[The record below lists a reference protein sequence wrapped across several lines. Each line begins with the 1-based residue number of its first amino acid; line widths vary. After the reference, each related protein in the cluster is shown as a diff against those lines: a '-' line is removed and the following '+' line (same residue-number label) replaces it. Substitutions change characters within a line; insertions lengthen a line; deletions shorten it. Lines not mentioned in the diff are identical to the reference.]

1 MLVVEFFFINIDTVQ
16 SSDFSILVI
25 LCTIWY
31 HWDNFKKREKQ
42 LQPAT
47 LVEVSLLHGCLFK
60 CTFFKC
66 TNGTKSRKAFY
77 FLKHFLQNIFKW
89 LQVFFREL
97 HRRSVKIP

>member
-31 HWDNFKKREKQ
+31 HWHNFKKREKQ

-47 LVEVSLLHGCLFK
+47 LVEVSLLHGCLL
-60 CTFFKC
+60 
-66 TNGTKSRKAFY
+66 R
-77 FLKHFLQNIFKW
+77 FLNVQMVPNRAKRFIF
-89 LQVFFREL
+89 
-97 HRRSVKIP
+97 